1 MAATLVLETNAF
13 GRGGSSP
20 SSGTK
25 IFDMREAASMARY
38 CLENSATVM
47 SREGSIPSL
56 PAKFYALVVQLVG
69 RRIPNPLISVRV
81 GAGVPTERSPNGR
94 AAHC

>member
-25 IFDMREAASMARY
+25 SSLTIR
-38 CLENSATVM
+38 ATVL
-47 SREGSIPSL
+47 RKV
-56 PAKFYALVVQLVG
+56 PAVWTATGFETQDG
-69 RRIPNPLISVRV
+69 M
-81 GAGVPTERSPNGR
+81 
-94 AAHC
+94 